1 MRINSELKDLDEHL
15 SQVIRKAEVACLNL
29 QIKCEKIE
37 NTKVK
42 NVFESIGNSFQK
54 NICHNLNS
62 IVDKLECIRN
72 YNSVKDMHKEEILK
86 EVKKIKSSAHML
98 VFNLKIEQ
106 ARYFSNLESE
116 IGQISTIIREI
127 DEFYVKLRTIFGS
140 EN

>member
-1 MRINSELKDLDEHL
+1 MRINAELKDLDENL

-29 QIKCEKIE
+29 QIKCQKIQ

-42 NVFESIGNSFQK
+42 DVFESIGCSFQK
-54 NICHNLNS
+54 NICYKLLS
-62 IVDKLECIRN
+62 IVEKLENIRN
-72 YNSVKDMHKEEILK
+72 GNIKDMHKEEILK

-106 ARYFSNLESE
+106 ARYLSNLKSE
-116 IGQISTIIREI
+116 IGQIESIIKNI
-127 DEFYVKLRTIFGS
+127 DEFYEKLKKIF